1 MRQSLLSLLILF
13 SMILSTGN
21 ALAGGTVEFEEV
33 EKILKQ
39 KPDIARFITSSL
51 EFEGA
56 PLAEVKFGSHFTHLS
71 GGRMG
76 PYSLWAK
83 PKGKPGKSTLEVT
96 ICTAP
101 TFLDK
106 KGKKATDEFEAVSV
120 SERLTGIIIQDANET
135 KHQVTCPIEN

>member
-1 MRQSLLSLLILF
+1 MRQPLLILL

-33 EKILKQ
+33 EKILQQ
-39 KPDIARFITSSL
+39 KPDIAKFITSSL

-56 PLAEVKFGSHFTHLS
+56 PLAEVRFGSHYTHLS

-76 PYSLWAK
+76 PYMLWAK
-83 PKGKPGKSTLEVT
+83 PKGKPGNSTLEIT
-96 ICTAP
+96 ICIAP

-106 KGKKATDEFEAVSV
+106 KGKKSADEFEAVSV
-120 SERLTGIIIQDANET
+120 SEQFTGIIIQDANET
-135 KHQVTCPIEN
+135 KHQVTCPTEN

>member
-1 MRQSLLSLLILF
+1 MNMRRFLLILL

-21 ALAGGTVEFEEV
+21 ALAGGTVEFEVV
-33 EKILKQ
+33 ENILQQ
-39 KPDIARFITSSL
+39 KPNIAKYITSSL

-56 PLAEVKFGSHFTHLS
+56 PLAEVRFGPHFKHLS

-76 PYSLWAK
+76 PYTLWAK
-83 PKGKPGKSTLEVT
+83 PKGEPGKSTLEVT

-106 KGKKATDEFEAVSV
+106 KGRKAADEFEAVSV
-120 SERLTGIIIQDANET
+120 SERFTGIIIQDANET
-135 KHQVTCPIEN
+135 NHKATCPSEY